1 MALHNNFS
9 WNTVREF
16 IDIDEHILY
25 AESLIAKYKWSG
37 NVRAGLMA
45 QLDKIKSK
53 QRDTALNLSVVGE
66 FSTGKSSFIN
76 ALLGEQL
83 LVSSVIQGTT
93 VVNTVIEY
101 CDRPCICVMYRDG
114 RYEVRDFSAI
124 IALSKELSILT
135 TDRKS
140 ARDIKIIRVGIPSQL
155 LKSGIRIIDT
165 PGTNSLES
173 WHEDVTREALRDLSD
188 LSIILTDAT
197 HPLPVTLTD
206 FMMENLAD
214 IYTQCAFVAT
224 YYDMV
229 PKRERADV
237 LRYITRK
244 LSTEFDI
251 EEPVVLPYVAPAVI
265 ARNNGDT
272 DYDNRDEF
280 AELSDRSAETLFRYM
295 AQKRQIAQ
303 IKKVLA
309 LTSEEFSLLDVSITQ
324 NKQDLERKLDLL
336 YKSKRTDLSS
346 FIGLQ
351 KTVAVNDYAMENR
364 SIRMELI
371 EKCEKRISKSKY
383 NLKNLI
389 RSKQSIEELKNFM
402 QNEFAGKCEEE
413 AKAVSRC
420 VEDVF
425 PDQMAL
431 FNVIIE
437 NFQEAFEKE
446 FKKLGILKVNFNSK
460 STEVSVSDRG
470 ALTNL
475 KDATAYV
482 SKELSKEN
490 WAAAGTIAA
499 AITGAAIGS
508 AIPVVGTVIGGVIG
522 FIAGSFMMPDD
533 KKVINNL
540 VQKVS
545 PQLDAMFAKVESDVL
560 AAFDANSDR
569 VTEAIGREID
579 RYLAE
584 YKSIV
589 DRQLK
594 EYLDRSARLQNE
606 IRMVN
611 YDLRIIENHKQQ
623 LLSASDKIT
632 QYIHGYGNK

>member
-140 ARDIKIIRVGIPSQL
+140 ARGIKIIRVGIPSQL

-251 EEPVVLPYVAPAVI
+251 EEPVVLPYVAPAVM
-265 ARNNGDT
+265 ARNSGDT

-295 AQKRQIAQ
+295 ARKRQIAQ

-309 LTSEEFSLLDVSITQ
+309 LASEEFSLLDVSITQ

-336 YKSKRTDLSS
+336 YKSKRTDLTS

-508 AIPVVGTVIGGVIG
+508 AIPVVGTIIGGIIG
-522 FIAGSFMMPDD
+522 LFAGSFMMPDD

-594 EYLDRSARLQNE
+594 EYLDRSARLQGE